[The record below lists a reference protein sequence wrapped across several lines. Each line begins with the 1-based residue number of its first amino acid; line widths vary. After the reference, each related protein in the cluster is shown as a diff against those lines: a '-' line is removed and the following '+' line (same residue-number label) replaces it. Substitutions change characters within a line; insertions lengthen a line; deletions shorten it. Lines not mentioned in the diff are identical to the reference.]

1 MDLNPKI
8 TPEIG
13 AASHAEVDAKAQKA
27 EAERYAFLLDWSS
40 RLGVLALLLSFAAY
54 VFGLLT
60 PHVALEQ
67 LPQLW
72 NLPVKDYLQKTQT
85 PTGWGWL
92 ALANRGDLSNLVGIA
107 LLSGSS
113 IAPLVGMIVLY
124 AKRKDV
130 VYVGICAVILCVLL
144 LAASGVLTAGH

>member
-1 MDLNPKI
+1 MDLNRKTSPQAD
-8 TPEIG
+8 
-13 AASHAEVDAKAQKA
+13 AASAAAVHAQAQKT
-27 EAERYAFLLDWSS
+27 EAERYALLLDWSS
-40 RLGVLALLLSFAAY
+40 RLGVFALLVSFAAY

-72 NLPVKDYLQKTQT
+72 SLPVKDYLEKTQT
-85 PTGWGWL
+85 PTGWAWL
-92 ALANRGDLSNLVGIA
+92 ALAYRGDLSNLVGIA

-113 IAPLVGMIVLY
+113 FAPLIGMMVLY

-130 VYVGICAVILCVLL
+130 VYVGICAVIFCVLT